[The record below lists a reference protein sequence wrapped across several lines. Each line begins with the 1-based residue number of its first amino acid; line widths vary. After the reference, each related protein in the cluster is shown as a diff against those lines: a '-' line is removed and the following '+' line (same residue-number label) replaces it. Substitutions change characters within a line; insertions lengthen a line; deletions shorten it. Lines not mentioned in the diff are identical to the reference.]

1 MYKIKEI
8 GSITF
13 EYGSYQEKA
22 DRIGIALSS
31 LSRIL
36 KGKQT
41 TKYATAYCIVK
52 LFNPEKEVLDYFEK
66 ID

>member
-36 KGKQT
+36 KEN
-41 TKYATAYCIVK
+41 K
-52 LFNPEKEVLDYFEK
+52 LPNMLLHTVL
-66 ID
+66 